1 MAGDALYD
9 MTDTRKLGVGL
20 TAFGSFFFLL
30 GILMFLDSAM
40 LTLGNL
46 LFVSG
51 VAMVMGR
58 ARCKAF
64 FIDRSRVR
72 ASVCFFLGIV
82 LVMRGWCFFGLIL
95 QGFGGLNLFG
105 NFFPMVVRVL
115 ESMPV
120 IGSFILLPAVQ
131 RILAALNCGGANRSV

>member
-1 MAGDALYD
+1 MDSLYD
-9 MTDTRKLGVGL
+9 MNDTRKIGVALCAFGAFFSTLGVM
-20 TAFGSFFFLL
+20 
-30 GILMFLDSAM
+30 MFLDSAL

-51 VAMVMGR
+51 VCLVMGV

-64 FIDRSRVR
+64 FLDRSRMR
-72 ASVCFFLGIV
+72 ASGCFFFGIL
-82 LVMRGWCFFGLIL
+82 LVMRGWCFVGLLL

-115 ESMPV
+115 EAAPLV
-120 IGSFILLPAVQ
+120 GPLLQHPQVQ
-131 RILAALNCGGANRSV
+131 RLLAAFNCGGANRSV